1 MRTRARAASIAMAG
15 AALLVAPVLAAGPAS
30 AAPTVMSAPT
40 TLTQATCQAG
50 GGTFTLVKGLKT
62 CTTLS
67 PFQYSDDVRYTS
79 FEGSILAFYTVHSE
93 ASYTLQFV
101 QTQRGKGS
109 IAQLVQPLPGGTFD
123 TYVVPG
129 SESCVEN
136 VDGDEVP
143 IDVSVCE
150 DLGLY
155 TRF

>member
-1 MRTRARAASIAMAG
+1 MRARARAASIAMAG
-15 AALLVAPVLAAGPAS
+15 AALLVAPVMTAGPAS
-30 AAPTVMSAPT
+30 AAPT
-40 TLTQATCQAG
+40 TLTQATCEAG

-62 CTTLS
+62 CTRLS
-67 PFQYSDDVRYTS
+67 PVQYSDDVNHTS
-79 FEGSILAFYTVHSE
+79 YEGSILAFFTVHSE
-93 ASYTLQFV
+93 ASYTLQLI

-109 IAQLVQPLPGGTFD
+109 IAQLVQPLPGWTFD